1 MKMSLGHE
9 KQVKHTTTTAQD
21 TPLKQSVQVAGSR
34 TGKEL
39 SELLRGVETVL
50 PSSRDRLEIQQV
62 SCDSRKVE
70 KGALFFALHGA
81 QADGNAFIQDAVKR
95 GAVAVASE
103 EPAPKE
109 FPRGVVWIQVRE
121 TRKALASTA
130 ANFFDHP
137 ADALQLLA
145 VTGTNGKTTTTSL
158 VDAIIKASRART
170 GLRSEERRV
179 GEEGRSRWSP
189 YHLKKKNKVRS
200 VRDLIPM
207 QLTTESGTSQSHPF
221 FLTGLSSIAVALAS
235 SWNTSRDCDSS
246 ALTYTAIGPA

>member
-158 VDAIIKASRART
+158 VDAIIKASGART
-170 GLRSEERRV
+170 GLFGTIAYHTPRGDYPAGNTRCWRRV
-179 GEEGRSRWSP
+179 RTRLRWTGCGGAISKPRCSRIS
-189 YHLKKKNKVRS
+189 R
-200 VRDLIPM
+200 
-207 QLTTESGTSQSHPF
+207 
-221 FLTGLSSIAVALAS
+221 AS
-235 SWNTSRDCDSS
+235 TWTITKPLRIISRRKD
-246 ALTYTAIGPA
+246 AYLQVPARARRKSRC